1 MLSGGRS
8 CMHDQQLLGV
18 EDIYSRI
25 DNISAAELLHVANEI
40 FDPGQLSTLTY
51 TAS

>member
-8 CMHDQQLLGV
+8 CMHDHRLLGV
-18 EDIYSRI
+18 EDMYSKI
-25 DNISAAELLHVANEI
+25 EKITSNDLLHVANEI
-40 FDPGQLSTLTY
+40 FDPAQVSSLTY